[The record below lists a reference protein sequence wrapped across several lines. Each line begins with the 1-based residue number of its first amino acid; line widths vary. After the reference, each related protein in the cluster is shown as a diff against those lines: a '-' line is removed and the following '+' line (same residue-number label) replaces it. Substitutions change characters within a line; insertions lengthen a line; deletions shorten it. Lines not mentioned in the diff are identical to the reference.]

1 MIRILIVDDQKV
13 VREKLRYMLEQAD
26 DMKVVGIATDGNI
39 ALEQIEVFKPD
50 IVLIDIEMPNM
61 DGIDA
66 TKIISRK
73 FPDIKVMVLST
84 FDSEEYVDRSINAGA
99 KGYLLKIL
107 STDELQNSERLNY
120 KGYALINGPVLKKQQ
135 VVSVNANG
143 TRAVT
148 SNPTKDRK
156 LQFEELKDLDIGLN
170 RQPSM
175 GSTNGSIITKNES
188 WQQPTPKKIN
198 WKKWLGGWAVV
209 NVCVWSLALLY
220 IKSKAP
226 IYTSEWSLILPG
238 EAKVDLNI
246 PQVGK
251 AKFSVDNTV
260 EDLDPRNNILYLA
273 NSSSV
278 LSKAAKMVGV
288 SSDDFGEPEIEIV
301 DDSSIISFSIDGDSP
316 EEAQSK
322 ALAVHQSKL
331 QQIEFLKSDRSKKQ
345 SEDFRSKIK
354 TEQSKLQELQQRLHQ
369 RKIDSDLIA
378 PDIVSDLAAR
388 IEDLREEQNQTER
401 DLREAE
407 SSIQLLSS
415 SLNLSPEQA
424 DDALNLQGDRLFQQ
438 YLQDYNGIKANLVAL
453 QAKFTDN
460 APVVVNEQEKLQ
472 QVEAALK
479 ERGSFV
485 LSKPIAISS
494 LEQLN
499 LKSSSDNKDRETMA
513 RQLIAARQS
522 RQNFNVKSQTLD
534 KQIQKLNYHLKYL
547 AQEKLPL
554 ENLEREAEF
563 AEAVLTSKIA
573 QSGIQDDS
581 SNFPVI
587 QLLSEPDLPD
597 EPSNSDMT
605 ASLVSTAAFSFLS
618 LTGLMLLLSE
628 KNNSWQDDYLD
639 SQTSSVNQ
647 NLLNN

>member
-99 KGYLLKIL
+99 KGYLLKSL
-107 STDELQNSERLNY
+107 STDELQNSVRFIY
-120 KGYALINGPVLKKQQ
+120 QGYAQLIGPGLKKQQ

-238 EAKVDLNI
+238 EAKVDLNL

-354 TEQSKLQELQQRLHQ
+354 TEQSKLQEFQQRLHQ

-378 PDIVSDLAAR
+378 PDKVSDLAAR

-438 YLQDYNGIKANLVAL
+438 YLQDYNGINANLVAL